1 MMNKIDFKILKKVN
15 EEFGDFDIG
24 QVFGGMN
31 QVYLRFGYWNKV
43 DIDKLNE
50 ILNPANSVWEDEDYD
65 DRHDC
70 NKGPDVPYVAVPA
83 GQTNGSKTFH
93 RRKLRYQIKTR
104 TGNGQ
109 IHHESI
115 YNLCLAI
122 HLQCFH

>member
-1 MMNKIDFKILKKVN
+1 MRNKISFKTLTKIN

-65 DRHDC
+65 DDC
-70 NKGPDVPYVAVPA
+70 GWQYSYK
-83 GQTNGSKTFH
+83 
-93 RRKLRYQIKTR
+93 IM
-104 TGNGQ
+104 
-109 IHHESI
+109 
-115 YNLCLAI
+115 
-122 HLQCFH
+122 